1 MLPAAAGYD
10 RAITVFSPDGR
21 LYQVEYAIETVR
33 RGTLAIGIK
42 CKDGVILA
50 VEEKTRKLQVSD
62 VTQKIF
68 QIDDHIGVAAAGYIP
83 DARAQVDHARF
94 FAQSNKLIYDEPV
107 DIEVVAKNIADMSQ
121 QLTQYAGVRPFGVA
135 LIIAGVDNTGGGLFL
150 TDPSG
155 TFIGYDAIAIGQ
167 GSDQVN
173 EFLEKSYKQDL
184 SIDDAGRL
192 ALESIYMVSEEK
204 TGTAHIKMS
213 IIENESKI
221 MRKVTSEEIERF
233 SKLVRD
239 IRHIEDARGS
249 FKKDVQESEI
259 PVYKKLA
266 KSVVSATDIRSG
278 DLLTAEM
285 LTTKGPGSGISPAR
299 IKELIGKRVKHDVAA
314 DTVLKEE
321 DIEW

>member
-1 MLPAAAGYD
+1 LLPAAAGYD

-33 RGTLAIGIK
+33 RGTLALGIK
-42 CKDGVILA
+42 CKDGVLLA
-50 VEEKTRKLQVSD
+50 VEEKTRKLQISD

-107 DIEVVAKNIADMSQ
+107 DVEIVAKNIADMSQ

-135 LIIAGVDNTGGGLFL
+135 LIIAGVDKTGGELFL

-173 EFLEKSYKQDL
+173 EFLEKYYENEL
-184 SIDDAGRL
+184 SLKDAGKL
-192 ALESIYMVSEEK
+192 ALESIYLVSEEK
-204 TGTAHIKMS
+204 IGISHIKMS
-213 IIENESKI
+213 FIENENKI
-221 MRKVTSEEIERF
+221 MRKVTEEEIDRF
-233 SKLVRD
+233 AKIAKENPSNSK
-239 IRHIEDARGS
+239 E
-249 FKKDVQESEI
+249 
-259 PVYKKLA
+259 
-266 KSVVSATDIRSG
+266 KSS
-278 DLLTAEM
+278 
-285 LTTKGPGSGISPAR
+285 
-299 IKELIGKRVKHDVAA
+299 
-314 DTVLKEE
+314 
-321 DIEW
+321 